1 MESYV
6 NWLLWINFVSTSVKG
21 QPLYK
26 GQNARSQC
34 VRYSE
39 VPLYIYFYS
48 FVPLLIMLV
57 AWLAMCAANVNY
69 VSYEVL
75 IVLRSILL
83 LISLSNKQ
91 GVRGFPRNIH
101 NSSCIA
107 STHSLVWYIEDT
119 KSILMNYTRMF
130 QFGGGLAY
138 SKRSSI
144 LTLKSTSP
152 DFVLISLSLSKS
164 NTISQSL
171 A

>member
-1 MESYV
+1 M
-6 NWLLWINFVSTSVKG
+6 
-21 QPLYK
+21 
-26 GQNARSQC
+26 
-34 VRYSE
+34 
-39 VPLYIYFYS
+39 
-48 FVPLLIMLV
+48 
-57 AWLAMCAANVNY
+57 
-69 VSYEVL
+69 
-75 IVLRSILL
+75 LRSILL

-101 NSSCIA
+101 KSSCIT
-107 STHSLVWYIEDT
+107 STHSLVWCIEDTCT

-164 NTISQSL
+164 NAISQSL
-171 A
+171 AQTSPTLICIPKYNIPPQQYYIYCHVYTMHNVIIILLLYNSYKQMREAIHIALACGAI

>member
-1 MESYV
+1 
-6 NWLLWINFVSTSVKG
+6 
-21 QPLYK
+21 
-26 GQNARSQC
+26 
-34 VRYSE
+34 
-39 VPLYIYFYS
+39 
-48 FVPLLIMLV
+48 MLV

-91 GVRGFPRNIH
+91 GVRDSTRNIH
-101 NSSCIA
+101 NSSYIA
-107 STHSLVWYIEDT
+107 STHSLVWCIEDT

-152 DFVLISLSLSKS
+152 DFVLISLSLSK
-164 NTISQSL
+164 
-171 A
+171 